1 MLDNVPFSDWPAAAF
16 ALVGRSDLAEMAAA
30 AERSAA
36 ESRRAAA
43 AAPVQALSSLQ
54 VAGLTLRAERSGH
67 GRAAPLT
74 PMWQPQL
81 RTPAPGQQ

>member
-43 AAPVQALSSLQ
+43 AAAISVTRTGTADAIP
-54 VAGLTLRAERSGH
+54 TIAEVE
-67 GRAAPLT
+67 AFLA
-74 PMWQPQL
+74 
-81 RTPAPGQQ
+81 